1 MRLKRSLA
9 YTPNHSGL
17 PRSSSLGSWLLR
29 VPSLTMLGPPSAQS
43 SFACYKRYPQQGGVQ
58 HHLEGHYPFFI
69 APTSSCAKPAPSSG
83 LRGPHLFPEVLA
95 GCCEHPCWEPIL
107 SRRYLRKSFLRCL
120 ALNPDGP
127 TECSCL
133 FLPQC
138 RRPSLETLLRSAS
151 RFLRERD
158 FSAVK
163 FRGCHRTFRTFK
175 PLSLLVSQI
184 APTAAAFAGRPRL
197 LLPGR
202 TCFVTSARTG
212 YAIRPIQ
219 AIDGERT
226 FTFPDLRPCRPL
238 QGPSFIFRTARRFP
252 VFSTQDTLPSE
263 VQQAVALGRSWPY
276 PAFAFVPV

>member
-107 SRRYLRKSFLRCL
+107 SRRYLRKSFLRRL

-163 FRGCHRTFRTFK
+163 FRGCHRTFLTFK

-184 APTAAAFAGRPRL
+184 APTAAAFQGGRDFYFR
-197 LLPGR
+197 
-202 TCFVTSARTG
+202 A
-212 YAIRPIQ
+212 
-219 AIDGERT
+219 ERASS
-226 FTFPDLRPCRPL
+226 PPH
-238 QGPSFIFRTARRFP
+238 
-252 VFSTQDTLPSE
+252 
-263 VQQAVALGRSWPY
+263 ALDMLSVRYRQLTEKGLSPFQICGLVGRSKGP
-276 PAFAFVPV
+276 PSSSVQHDAFPSSRHKTPCPPKYSKRWL